1 MSPFW
6 FSVWRRLGLALWADT
21 IHLKNG
27 RKIVADHVRENG
39 NRYEYEVGDD
49 SYAIPRSAVDH
60 VEAGGVPA
68 RSAVTEKLGDLPSFD
83 STAGSLAKK
92 ATLPQ
97 KSSVMEKSIRMA

>member
-1 MSPFW
+1 M
-6 FSVWRRLGLALWADT
+6 RLHVTFLVLCLAVAWPSAWADT

-27 RKIVADHVRENG
+27 RKILADHVREKG

-60 VEAGGVPA
+60 VEVGGVPA

-83 STAGSLAKK
+83 
-92 ATLPQ
+92 
-97 KSSVMEKSIRMA
+97 